1 MGTGVLSPGV
11 KRCQGVTHLVPR
23 SRMSRAILP
32 LLLVACMAVAGH
44 LFTLSCSQGTEEGA
58 KVMLHAI
65 SASELDVGGQLHVP
79 ESVRFYPH
87 SMFTP
92 RDCIFYY
99 ECFMKVGPSS
109 WLCLWTVFSIR
120 TGFTNDVFLSS
131 LYNWELRWNVSDRK
145 ITDQLSH
152 PCKAARRLT
161 GKQLTKQ
168 VSERQN
174 EASPYCKLCTADLIA
189 SWSRLKYFCGHLT
202 HRAQTDIS
210 AFWNA
215 CSRNIV
221 IFLCKHWTF
230 SFSMYLNEIF

>member
-1 MGTGVLSPGV
+1 MQSRYRRRSEGNAPCNISLWI
-11 KRCQGVTHLVPR
+11 RCRWST
-23 SRMSRAILP
+23 SRPWIRP
-32 LLLVACMAVAGH
+32 LLPTQYVH
-44 LFTLSCSQGTEEGA
+44 SSW
-58 KVMLHAI
+58 LH
-65 SASELDVGGQLHVP
+65 
-79 ESVRFYPH
+79 R
-87 SMFTP
+87 
-92 RDCIFYY
+92 
-99 ECFMKVGPSS
+99 
-109 WLCLWTVFSIR
+109 WLCLWTVFSIG

-131 LYNWELRWNVSDRK
+131 LCNWKLRWNVSDRK

-161 GKQLTKQ
+161 GKQLAKQ

-215 CSRNIV
+215 CSRNTVLYFFKNIELSPFQC
-221 IFLCKHWTF
+221 I
-230 SFSMYLNEIF
+230 